1 MIVITGGAG
10 FIGSNLV
17 AALEQ
22 HCNEEIII
30 CDYANTDDKWRNISK
45 RKIKELIT
53 PDNLIKWLSSNIS
66 LISTVFHLG
75 AISSTVERNVD
86 LIVANNYSLSCNLWE
101 ICTRNDI
108 KLIYASSAAVYGDG
122 SSGFDDTL
130 TLNSMSSLKP
140 LNPYGWSK
148 FLFDRK
154 VAHYVNNQ
162 REKPRK
168 WAGLRF
174 FNVYGPNEYHKGK
187 QRSVVP
193 QFWEQI
199 KNTGRARIFKSL
211 NSKYADGNQMRDFIH
226 VDDCVSIMIW
236 LYDKTNISGI
246 YNVGTGQARTFE
258 DMAKAIFKSVG
269 VKPNIEYIDM
279 PKNILSQYQYH
290 TEAKM
295 ERLRLA
301 GYNNSFISLED
312 GINSYVKNYL
322 ESKDPFR

>member
-22 HCNEEIII
+22 HCEEEIVI
-30 CDYANTDDKWRNISK
+30 CDYASTEDKWRNVSK

-53 PDNLIKWLSSNIS
+53 PDKLLDWISSNIP

-86 LIVANNYSLSCNLWE
+86 LILANNYRLSCNLWE
-101 ICTRNDI
+101 ICAQHNV

-122 SSGFDDTL
+122 SSGFDDDL
-130 TLNSMSSLKP
+130 KLKSMSSLKP

-154 VAHYVNNQ
+154 VAHYINNYS
-162 REKPRK
+162 EKPRN

-174 FNVYGPNEYHKGK
+174 FNVYGPNEYHKGN

-199 KNTGRARIFKSL
+199 KQTGQARLFKSQ

-226 VDDCVSIMIW
+226 VEDCVSIMIW
-236 LYDKTNISGI
+236 LYDSTNVSGI
-246 YNVGTGQARTFE
+246 FNVGTGKARTFE
-258 DMAKAIFKSVG
+258 DMAKAIFKSLG
-269 VKPNIEYIDM
+269 VEPNIKYVDM

-290 TEAKM
+290 TEART

-301 GYNNSFISLED
+301 GYNNPFISLED
-312 GINSYVKNYL
+312 GIHSYVNNYL
-322 ESKDPFR
+322 ECKDPFR

>member
-10 FIGSNLV
+10 FIGSNLA

-22 HCNEEIII
+22 HSNEEIVV
-30 CDYANTDDKWRNISK
+30 CDYASTDEKWRNISK
-45 RKIKELIT
+45 RKIRDLIT
-53 PDNLIKWLSSNIS
+53 PDNFLDWISTNIS
-66 LISTVFHLG
+66 SVSTVFHLG

-86 LIVANNYSLSCNLWE
+86 LIVANNYRLSCNLWE
-101 ICTRNDI
+101 ICTQHNV

-122 SSGFDDTL
+122 SSGFNDDFTL
-130 TLNSMSSLKP
+130 KSMSKLKP

-154 VAHYVNNQ
+154 VAHYLSNYT
-162 REKPRK
+162 ETPKK

-174 FNVYGPNEYHKGK
+174 FNVYGPNEYHKGN

-199 KNTGRARIFKSL
+199 KKTGQARLFKSL
-211 NSKYADGNQMRDFIH
+211 NPKYLDGNQMRDFIH
-226 VDDCVSIMIW
+226 VEDCISIMIW
-236 LYDKTNISGI
+236 LYDETNISGLF
-246 YNVGTGQARTFE
+246 NVGTGHARTFE
-258 DMAKAIFKSVG
+258 DLAKSIFKSLEIE
-269 VKPNIEYIDM
+269 PNIKYVDM

-290 TEAKM
+290 TEART
-295 ERLRLA
+295 ERLRAA
-301 GYNNSFISLED
+301 GYNNPFISLED
-312 GINSYVKNYL
+312 GIHSYVQDYL